1 MAGGSGTRFWP
12 RSRRRFPKQFLPI
25 GGKDSLIER
34 TAQRV
39 AQLVGW
45 DKLIVVTGAEHAEHA
60 LRELPELMERNLLV
74 EPAARNTAPCIGWAT
89 EVIRQ
94 RSKDARIAVLP
105 ADHFIGDVPG
115 FVAFL
120 EAAFDA
126 ATDRI
131 ITFGIV
137 PTAPETGYGYIEKG
151 KELGHSGGRVYSA
164 VKRFVEKPDLETA
177 ELYLDA
183 GTFLWN
189 SGMFVFPADLMM
201 EEIEQHLPELQYGL
215 EELRGAPGEIGRI
228 YPMLPSISIDY
239 AIMEKS
245 ERVAVMP
252 AAFAWSD
259 VGSWDAAMD
268 VYVPDELDNVVVG
281 EAVLHEVQRSFV
293 ESSAGR
299 MVAVVGL
306 EDVIVVD
313 TPDALLVVK
322 RGRTQ
327 EVKKIVQ
334 ALEESGREDL
344 L

>member
-25 GGKDSLIER
+25 GSKDSLIEQ
-34 TAQRV
+34 TAERV

-45 DKLIVVTGAEHAEHA
+45 DKLIVVTGSEHAEHA
-60 LRELPELMERNLLV
+60 LRELPQLMERNLLV
-74 EPAARNTAPCIGWAT
+74 EPAGRNTAPCIGWAT
-89 EVIRQ
+89 EVIRH

-115 FVAFL
+115 FVGFL
-120 EAAFDA
+120 EAAFDV

-137 PTAPETGYGYIEKG
+137 PTSPETGYGYIEKG
-151 KELGHSGGRVYSA
+151 HELGHSRGCVYSE

-177 ELYLDA
+177 ERYLDS
-183 GTFLWN
+183 GSFLWN

-201 EEIEQHLPELQYGL
+201 EEIEQHLPELRDGL
-215 EELRGAPGEIGRI
+215 EDLRKSPDEIERI
-228 YPMLPSISIDY
+228 YPLLPSISIDY
-239 AIMEKS
+239 AVMEKS
-245 ERVAVMP
+245 DRVAVMP

-293 ESSAGR
+293 DSSANR

-322 RGRTQ
+322 RGRSQ